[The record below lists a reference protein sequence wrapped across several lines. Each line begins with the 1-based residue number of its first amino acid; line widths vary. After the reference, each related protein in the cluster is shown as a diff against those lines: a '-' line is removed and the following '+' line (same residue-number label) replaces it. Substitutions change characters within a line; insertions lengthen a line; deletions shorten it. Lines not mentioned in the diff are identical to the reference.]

1 MSRYE
6 DFNLSPEIVPT
17 NYPTQVP
24 SAIGNSTV
32 DVDPSTYLSRE
43 QDIAL
48 VLLQIFS
55 STLSL
60 IGSSIIVF
68 KILRSLHRSKSST
81 PYDRIILGLSSCDIV
96 SSFTYMLAPFL
107 LPRATSNRVWAFGN
121 ETTCTWLGFLAQL
134 ACYWAIWYNC
144 VLSFYYLLT
153 VRFGVKRK
161 AFIRKYEL
169 WMHLSGAIFFPMTAI
184 IGLMGNWY
192 SEMRFAMMC
201 WIGEVPKG
209 CDRCWG
215 LVVAY
220 IFGAP
225 SSIITLLAVVINNII
240 IVVFVRRNLLSSK
253 RTTIRASSEF
263 ELSDIENSSLS
274 PPRASSLSQKRVSQ
288 QKRLKKEAATQG
300 FLYVTTFLLTFLP
313 AFVIQIMEGMV
324 ATGEENLQQV
334 YPLLVLNAMLLPL
347 QGFFNVFVYV
357 RPYYNRFRAQNP
369 DDSMIRILKLALFD
383 SNIPRISSA
392 PISDRIN
399 GTKEA
404 AGGSI
409 SSSNKHSVSKQ
420 SASNFSMSLDN
431 IVEESNSTEQHDVGN
446 NFSSS
451 SC

>member
-225 SSIITLLAVVINNII
+225 SSIITLLAVVINNIT

-369 DDSMIRILKLALFD
+369 DDSMITILKLALFD

-409 SSSNKHSVSKQ
+409 S
-420 SASNFSMSLDN
+420 
-431 IVEESNSTEQHDVGN
+431 
-446 NFSSS
+446 
-451 SC
+451 